1 MITEQIK
8 AKLPNLST
16 KQIESVI
23 KLLGDGNTIPFIAR
37 YRKEQTGNLDE
48 LQIQAISENHAY
60 IQQLNTRKE
69 EVIRLIDEQ
78 GKLDEDLENAINEAS
93 VLQIV
98 EDLYRP
104 FKKKRMT
111 KAGKAKEQGLE
122 PLAKNVMAFDPGFN
136 IKEAAQAY
144 VDEEKNLD
152 SVELVLEGVHE
163 ILAEYVG
170 DEPHFREWL
179 RAEALK
185 NGLIQTALKDEDK
198 DERKVYEMYYEF
210 KQSVAKIPSH
220 QVLAVNRAEKEDVIK
235 VDLELN
241 EEKIM
246 NYFEKKLITGSAKQ
260 SQEMMRAA
268 YEDAY
273 KRFIKPAIEREVR
286 NELTER
292 SEDQAIEVF
301 GENLKNLLLQSPL
314 KNKVVL
320 GFDPAFRTGC
330 KLAVVDEFGDKK
342 HTSVIYPHNTSEEK
356 RNREKKVLSQLI
368 KEYDVDLI
376 AIGNGTASRE
386 SEFFVAEMIKEEKLD
401 IAYLIVDEAGASVYS
416 ASQVARDEF
425 PDLQVEM
432 RSAISIARRIQDPL
446 AELVKIDP
454 KSVGVGQYQHDL
466 PQKKLDE
473 KLSFIVEM
481 VVNQVGVDVNTASTS
496 LLTYISGLS
505 KTTAENLINYR
516 QDNGGFT
523 DRKQIKKVKRFG
535 PKTYEQAIGFLRVNE
550 GKDIL
555 DKTSIH
561 PESYAVTE
569 TLLKEISSSKAEIGT
584 DEIVEKLNELD
595 KVKFSKDHEIGLATL
610 DDIINALKKPD
621 RDIRDTSEKP
631 QLRMDVLSLDDLQEG
646 MILNG
651 TVRNVVDFGAFV
663 DLGVGEDGLVHISE
677 LSSGFVKHPSDIV
690 SVGDVVKVSVKS
702 LDIPRRRI
710 GLSMKN

>member
-1 MITEQIK
+1 MIIDQIK
-8 AKLPNLST
+8 TKLPNLNT

-48 LQIQAISENHAY
+48 LQIQAISEQHAY

-69 EVIRLIDEQ
+69 EVMRLIAEQ
-78 GKLDEDLENAINEAS
+78 GKLDEELEKAINEAS
-93 VLQIV
+93 VLQVV

-104 FKKKRMT
+104 YKKKRMT

-122 PLAKNVMAFDPGFN
+122 PLANKILEFDSSFKLAEVAPTYINQELGL
-136 IKEAAQAY
+136 E
-144 VDEEKNLD
+144 
-152 SVELVLEGVHE
+152 SVEAVLEGVHE

-170 DEPHFREWL
+170 DDAQFREWI

-185 NGLIQTALKDEDK
+185 NGLIEASIKDETK

-210 KQSVAKIPSH
+210 KQKVAKIPSH
-220 QVLAVNRAEKEDVIK
+220 QVLALNRAEKEEVIK
-235 VDLELN
+235 VDILLD

-246 NYFEKKLITGSAKQ
+246 NFFEKELIKGEAQVSKD
-260 SQEMMRAA
+260 MMRAA

-273 KRFIKPAIEREVR
+273 KRFIKPSIDREVR
-286 NELTER
+286 NDLTEKA
-292 SEDQAIEVF
+292 EDQAIEVF

-330 KLAVVDEFGDKK
+330 KLAVVDEFGDMK
-342 HTSVIYPHNTSEEK
+342 HTSVIYPHNTSDAK
-356 RNREKKVLSQLI
+356 RNQEKKVLAQLI
-368 KEYDVDLI
+368 KKYNVDLV

-386 SEFFVAEMIKEEKLD
+386 SEFFVAEMIKEEALD

-481 VVNQVGVDVNTASTS
+481 VVNQVGVDVNTASAS

-505 KTTAENLINYR
+505 KTTAQNLINYR
-516 QDNGGFT
+516 QENGGFT

-550 GKDIL
+550 GNDIL

-561 PESYAVTE
+561 PESYDVTE
-569 TLLKEISSSKAEIGT
+569 KLLQDLGSSKEEIGT
-584 DEIVEKLNELD
+584 EIIVEKLNKFDID
-595 KVKFSKDHEIGLATL
+595 KFAQAHEVGKATL
-610 DDIINALKKPD
+610 LDIINALKKPD
-621 RDIRDTSEKP
+621 RDIRDASEKP
-631 QLRMDVLSLDDLQEG
+631 QLRMDVLSLEDLKEG

-677 LSSGFVKHPSDIV
+677 LSSGFVKHPSDVV

>member
-1 MITEQIK
+1 M
-8 AKLPNLST
+8 
-16 KQIESVI
+16 
-23 KLLGDGNTIPFIAR
+23 
-37 YRKEQTGNLDE
+37 
-48 LQIQAISENHAY
+48 
-60 IQQLNTRKE
+60 
-69 EVIRLIDEQ
+69 
-78 GKLDEDLENAINEAS
+78 
-93 VLQIV
+93 

-104 FKKKRMT
+104 YKKKRMT

-122 PLAKNVMAFDPGFN
+122 PLANKILEFDSSFKLAEVAPTYINQELGL
-136 IKEAAQAY
+136 ET
-144 VDEEKNLD
+144 VEE
-152 SVELVLEGVHE
+152 VLEGVHE

-170 DEPHFREWL
+170 DDAHFREWI
-179 RAEALK
+179 RSEALK
-185 NGLIQTALKDEDK
+185 NGLIEASIKDETK

-210 KQSVAKIPSH
+210 KQKVAKIPSH
-220 QVLAVNRAEKEDVIK
+220 QVLALNRAEKEEVIK
-235 VDLELN
+235 VDILLDED
-241 EEKIM
+241 KIM
-246 NYFEKKLITGSAKQ
+246 NFFARELIKGEAQVSKD
-260 SQEMMRAA
+260 MIRAA

-273 KRFIKPAIEREVR
+273 KRFIKPSIDREVR
-286 NELTER
+286 NELTEK

-330 KLAVVDEFGDKK
+330 KLAVVDEFGDMK
-342 HTSVIYPHNTSEEK
+342 HTSVIYPHNTSDAK
-356 RNREKKVLSQLI
+356 RNQEKKVLAQLI
-368 KEYDVDLI
+368 KKYNVDLV

-386 SEFFVAEMIKEEKLD
+386 SEFFVAEMIKEEALD

-481 VVNQVGVDVNTASTS
+481 VVNQVGVDVNTASAS

-505 KTTAENLINYR
+505 KTTAQNLINYR
-516 QDNGGFT
+516 QENGGFT

-535 PKTYEQAIGFLRVNE
+535 PKTYEQAIGFLRVND

-561 PESYAVTE
+561 PESYDVTE
-569 TLLKEISSSKAEIGT
+569 KLLQDLGSSKEEIGT
-584 DEIVEKLNELD
+584 EIIVEKLNKFDID
-595 KVKFSKDHEIGLATL
+595 KFAQAHDVGKATL
-610 DDIINALKKPD
+610 LDIINALKKPD
-621 RDIRDTSEKP
+621 RDIRDASEKP
-631 QLRMDVLSLDDLQEG
+631 QLRMDVLSLEDLKEG

-677 LSSGFVKHPSDIV
+677 LSSGFVKHPSDVV